1 MALLIRDSYK
11 KLFVYFIAPQ
21 TSYKVQHLAIVAR
34 EEESQAKKIRGI
46 YEIIKCRSY

>member
-21 TSYKVQHLAIVAR
+21 TYSYKVQHLAIVAR
-34 EEESQAKKIRGI
+34 EEEPQAKKIRGI
-46 YEIIKCRSY
+46 YKII